1 VNTNRI
7 LIVVLPNQD
16 SGPDRHPEVSNGLS
30 LCKIHRAAFDR
41 GIIGIRPDYAIE
53 VREDALK
60 EVDGPMKIRLG
71 RSRF

>member
-1 VNTNRI
+1 LLGAAHI
-7 LIVVLPNQD
+7 IPD
-16 SGPDRHPEVSNGLS
+16 SDPEGHPEVSNGLS